1 MGPPRAPDGSS
12 ARTPKDKGDKPEAPD
27 PDPAVTADDPA
38 SPAGATPMPTPRF
51 VSEAYFMEF
60 KFEPGNYYLAGR
72 EQLDGQP
79 VLRIEYYPTRMF
91 NDNEDDKNKRG
102 KGDSAR
108 ETPGARA
115 KARAVRPRA

>member
-1 MGPPRAPDGSS
+1 M
-12 ARTPKDKGDKPEAPD
+12 
-27 PDPAVTADDPA
+27 TADDPA
-38 SPAGATPMPTPRF
+38 SPAGATPVPTPRF

-91 NDNEDDKNKRG
+91 NDNDDDRDASRERRERERKRQQ
-102 KGDSAR
+102 S
-108 ETPGARA
+108 
-115 KARAVRPRA
+115 RPRS

>member
-1 MGPPRAPDGSS
+1 M
-12 ARTPKDKGDKPEAPD
+12 
-27 PDPAVTADDPA
+27 TADDPA

-102 KGDSAR
+102 QRGHHASSR
-108 ETPGARA
+108 RARA
-115 KARAVRPRA
+115 EAPAIRPRA